1 MAQDQNYQD
10 LTDEQISILTKQ
22 GCTAEDWMLVRA
34 AKGFDPARV
43 KNTHF
48 TGMVSIGRLDSK
60 VTLYGGISRDTGI
73 YSATIHNCQIGSNVY
88 INNVENYIAN
98 YQIEDNVVIDH
109 VALLAVDGESSF
121 GNGVEVAVINEM
133 GGREIPIYDHLSSQV
148 AYIIA
153 LYRHDQKLI
162 DNLKKMIARYVSS
175 VTSNMG
181 LIATGAQIINCD
193 TLKNIRVGPYAV
205 LDNASRLEN
214 GSINSCK
221 EDPALVGT
229 DVIAQDFILCSGAKV
244 SDNSIL
250 SHCFVGQATE
260 LSKQYSAEN
269 SAFFANCGGFHGEAC
284 SIFAGPYT
292 VTHHKSTL
300 LIAGIYSFLNAG
312 SGSNQSN
319 HMYKLGPVHQGI
331 VERGSKTTSDSYV
344 LWPAKV
350 GAFTLV
356 MGRHY
361 SNSDTS
367 DLPFSYLIESKDE
380 SLLVPG
386 VNLRS
391 VGTVR
396 DAKKWPKRDNRVD
409 PNKFDLITFNL
420 LTPYTVQKMING
432 QKILQQLKET
442 SGLTCQNY
450 YYNGVKIKR
459 SSLENGII
467 SYQLGIDRYL
477 GNIVMNRLRQSNFSS
492 AEDLLTVFAVE
503 TSKGREHWLDL
514 AGMITPESG
523 IKELLAEISQG
534 SANSLDQVRDRLQ
547 EIYDKFHTYEWAW
560 VAGIL
565 ENDYQKPIQQFT
577 PTDVISVIQKWI
589 SAVEKMDNTRCSDAR
604 KEFGVT
610 ARIGFGVDGDSTE
623 RDADFMALRGSPQD
637 NSFINDLQQKLSQK
651 KNTAAEI
658 IDKLHK
664 LT

>member
-1 MAQDQNYQD
+1 MAYDQTYLD
-10 LTDEQISILTKQ
+10 LTDDQISILTAQ

-34 AKGFDPARV
+34 AEGFDPVRV

-48 TGMVSIGRLDSK
+48 TGMVSIGRLDGK
-60 VTLYGGISRDTGI
+60 VTLFGGINRDTGI
-73 YSATIHNCQIGSNVY
+73 YNATIHNCQIGSNVY

-98 YQIEDNVVIDH
+98 YKIADNVVIDH
-109 VALLAVDGESSF
+109 VALLAVEGESSF

-133 GGREIPIYDHLSSQV
+133 GGREIPIYDHLSAQV

-162 DNLKKMIARYVSS
+162 DNLKKMIKQYVDS

-181 LIATGAQIINCD
+181 LIAAGAQIINCG
-193 TLKNIRVGPYAV
+193 TLKNIKVGPYAV
-205 LDNASRLEN
+205 LDGASRLQN
-214 GSINSCK
+214 GSINSNR

-229 DVIAQDFILCSGAKV
+229 NVIAQDFILCSGAKV
-244 SDNSIL
+244 GDNSIL
-250 SHCFVGQATE
+250 IHCFVGQATV

-331 VERGSKTTSDSYV
+331 VERGSKTTSDSYL

-396 DAKKWPKRDNRVD
+396 DSQKWPKRDNRRD
-409 PNKFDLITFNL
+409 PDKFDLITFNL

-459 SSLENGII
+459 SSLENGVIF
-467 SYQLGIDRYL
+467 YQLGIDRYL
-477 GNIVMNRLRQSNFSS
+477 GNVMMNRLRQSNFSTV
-492 AEDLLTVFAVE
+492 EDLPTVFAVE
-503 TSKGREHWLDL
+503 TDIGRGPWLDL
-514 AGMITPESG
+514 AGMITAESV
-523 IKELLAEISQG
+523 IRDLLAEISRG
-534 SANSLDQVRDRLQ
+534 AVTSLDQVRERLR
-547 EIYDKFHTYEWAW
+547 EIYEKFQTYEWTW
-560 VAGIL
+560 VAHVL
-565 ENDYQKPIQQFT
+565 EKDYQKSIRQFT

-589 SAVEKMDNTRCSDAR
+589 SAVEKLDNSRCSDAR

-610 ARIGFGVDGDSTE
+610 ARIGFGVDGDVAE

-637 NSFINDLQQKLSQK
+637 NSFIVELQQRLSQK
-651 KNTAAEI
+651 KKTAAEI
-658 IDKLHK
+658 IDKLHN